1 MENKEII
8 TCQFRARIDL
18 AINEMLEMIEQSPLG
33 GNIDFLNGYL
43 QALGEAGLI
52 PCSEILSIRKR
63 SVEILRA
70 TAAQHKLAH

>member
-1 MENKEII
+1 MP
-8 TCQFRARIDL
+8 CQLRARIDL

-43 QALGEAGLI
+43 HALSEANLI

-70 TAAQHKLAH
+70 TAAQHKLSH

>member
-1 MENKEII
+1 MP
-8 TCQFRARIDL
+8 CQLRARIDL
-18 AINEMLEMIEQSPLG
+18 AINEMLEMIEQSPFG

-43 QALGEAGLI
+43 RALGEADLI
-52 PCSEILSIRKR
+52 PCSEIISIRKR